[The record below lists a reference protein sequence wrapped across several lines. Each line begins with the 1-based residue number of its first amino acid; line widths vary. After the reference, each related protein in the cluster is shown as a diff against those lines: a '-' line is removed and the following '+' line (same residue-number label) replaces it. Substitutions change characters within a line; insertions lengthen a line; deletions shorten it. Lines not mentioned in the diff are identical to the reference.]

1 LQIKIDKLAR
11 IVSTVFVPPSFTII
25 IFTIFAFYLETDFTK
40 ILVTILVALI
50 FGFVSPI
57 VLFLQY
63 RKKGKIVDID
73 ASIKEERTVPMS
85 ISLMFYI
92 IGLIFLLV
100 YNVNIIAIAF
110 WFCYISN
117 TLIAIS
123 INKKWKISAHTMGA
137 SGPIAGVTF
146 LFGPVALIF
155 LVISVLVGWS
165 RIQLKCHSFPQVIAG
180 GILAFFSTYFQIYLI
195 VSYFSAQKFLK

>member
-1 LQIKIDKLAR
+1 MQINKDKLAR

-25 IFTIFAFYLETDFTK
+25 IFTIFALYFEIDFIK

-50 FGFVSPI
+50 FGFISPI
-57 VLFLQY
+57 FLFLQY
-63 RKKGKIVDID
+63 RKRGKIVDID

-85 ISLMFYI
+85 ISLIFYI

-100 YNVNIIAIAF
+100 YKVNIISIAF

-117 TLIAIS
+117 TLIAIT

-137 SGPIAGVTF
+137 SGPIAALTIV
-146 LFGPVALIF
+146 FGPVSLIY

-165 RIQLKCHSFPQVIAG
+165 RIQLKCHSFGQVMAG
-180 GILAFFSTYFQIYLI
+180 GIFAFISTYFQIYLI
-195 VSYFSAQKFLK
+195 VSYFSA

>member
-1 LQIKIDKLAR
+1 MIINKDKLAR

-25 IFTIFAFYLETDFTK
+25 IFTIFAFYLENDFTK

-50 FGFVSPI
+50 FGFISPI

-63 RKKGKIVDID
+63 RKRGKIVDID

-85 ISLMFYI
+85 ISLIFYI

-100 YNVNIIAIAF
+100 YKVNIISIAF

-137 SGPIAGVTF
+137 SGPIAALTF
-146 LFGPVALIF
+146 VFGPVSLIY

-165 RIQLKCHSFPQVIAG
+165 RIQLKCHSFGQVMAG
-180 GILAFFSTYFQIYLI
+180 GIFAFISTYFQIYLI
-195 VSYFSAQKFLK
+195 VSYFSA

>member
-1 LQIKIDKLAR
+1 MQINKDKLAR

-25 IFTIFAFYLETDFTK
+25 IFTIFALYLETDFSK
-40 ILVTILVALI
+40 MLVTILVALI
-50 FGFVSPI
+50 FGFISPI

-63 RKKGKIVDID
+63 RKRGKIVDID

-85 ISLMFYI
+85 ISLIFYI
-92 IGLIFLLV
+92 IGVIFLLV
-100 YNVNIIAIAF
+100 CKVNIIAIAF

-117 TLIAIS
+117 TLIAIT

-137 SGPIAGVTF
+137 SGPIAALTF
-146 LFGPVALIF
+146 VFGPLTLIF

-165 RIQLKCHSFPQVIAG
+165 RIQLKCHSFSQVIAG
-180 GILAFFSTYFQIYLI
+180 GIFAFISTYFQIYLI
-195 VSYFSAQKFLK
+195 VSYFSA